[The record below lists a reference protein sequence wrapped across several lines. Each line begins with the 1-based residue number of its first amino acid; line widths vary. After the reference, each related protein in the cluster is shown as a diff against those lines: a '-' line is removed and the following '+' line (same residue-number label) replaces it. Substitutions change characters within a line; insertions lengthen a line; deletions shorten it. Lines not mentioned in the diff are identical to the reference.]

1 MNATSIRP
9 GTRRRIRDTVVA
21 IIAAIIAATTLAS
34 CAAGQIAETS
44 NEKPTL
50 DGTFGV
56 VGHIRLE
63 GVAMKAPY
71 VPSRSSG
78 MQYYVKG
85 DAVPMRISLVNTGKS
100 PDTLTKVSSSEFTGW
115 NIVPTATVPALPPSS
130 SPTPGEEPPTTGS
143 AVNTTTNPSTGP
155 AQVTTSA
162 ATAPSPTVPT
172 SAGTSASSFSGSGN
186 PVTVA
191 PQRAVALGLDNLG
204 YPGRSGQP
212 ATSSR
217 TLVLTG
223 LHQDR
228 LYPGESVLVTF
239 TFAKAGSKTLRVP
252 VQVGNFTSRETV
264 PAPPTPTAG

>member
-1 MNATSIRP
+1 MSATSIRP
-9 GTRRRIRDTVVA
+9 GTRRRIRDTVV
-21 IIAAIIAATTLAS
+21 AIIAATTLAS

-115 NIVPTATVPALPPSS
+115 NIVPTAKVPALPPSS

-162 ATAPSPTVPT
+162 ATAPTPTAPT
-172 SAGTSASSFSGSGN
+172 TAAGAPASSFSGSGN

-191 PQRAVALGLDNLG
+191 PQRSVGLGLDDLG

-223 LHQDR
+223 LHQNR
-228 LYPGESVLVTF
+228 LYPGESVLITF
-239 TFAKAGSKTLRVP
+239 TFANAGSKTLRVP
-252 VQVGNFTSRETV
+252 VQIGNFTSRETV

>member
-9 GTRRRIRDTVVA
+9 GARRRIGGTVVA
-21 IIAAIIAATTLAS
+21 ILAATALAS

-56 VGHIRLE
+56 VGHMRLE
-63 GVAMKAPY
+63 GVALKAPY

-78 MQYYVKG
+78 QQYYAKG
-85 DAVPMRISLVNTGKS
+85 DAAPLRISLVNTGRT
-100 PDTLTKVSSSEFTGW
+100 PDTLTKVSSSAFTGW
-115 NIVPTATVPALPPSS
+115 NVVSTARVPALPPSS
-130 SPTPGEEPPTTGS
+130 SPTPGAEPPTTGS
-143 AVNTTTNPSTGP
+143 AVNITTNPSTGP

-162 ATAPSPTVPT
+162 QTAASTSALPT
-172 SAGTSASSFSGSGN
+172 SAGSSSSPFSGSGN
-186 PVTVA
+186 PVTIA
-191 PQRAVALGLDNLG
+191 AHRAVALGLDDLG
-204 YPGRSGQP
+204 YPGTNGQP
-212 ATSSR
+212 ATSPR

-223 LHQDR
+223 LNKDR

-239 TFAKAGSKTLRVP
+239 TFAKGGSKTLRVP
-252 VQVGNFTSRETV
+252 VQVGDYSSRETV